1 MKKLTRILI
10 GMGVLCLCAVACKD
24 YSVDIDELTDRVEEL
39 ESGKIATISQQIASI
54 NNSIPSLQTADNELK
69 VMIENLNKSAGD
81 LSDAISANEEK
92 LQNFKGDIDKTIEA
106 LREEFALTQSAES
119 KELLDALKAA
129 KAEIEGQIAALQ
141 EETGKKVTQMDS
153 TITVLKDKDT
163 ALEAKIADLKTFV
176 TDSLTSTKK
185 WAEKTFATLEQQEA
199 IQKELSAVK
208 GSVTSLQ
215 TSMEEMEQRITEN
228 YTKAIQEEIGKLESK
243 LQSEFEGK
251 LSDQAK
257 EITDAYTEAIAAAK
271 EEIAEAYT
279 IDLVNAIDTSEKEM
293 QRWVNRTL
301 TAYLTI
307 ADAEERLAAQKTD
320 LETQL
325 STQKAYLEGLV
336 NALQEDMQEADKNL
350 GDLIDANKKAIQDN
364 ADAIQT
370 NADAIK
376 KLGEDLEQAKKDI
389 ETAYK
394 AAIKDA
400 VDDVTTAYTTA
411 IDNKAKEL
419 TDKINNLNT
428 ELSGKISDV
437 YKKVS
442 DLTSAVAVLQNQV
455 DGISDKLDTVSDKLD
470 AFISGRV
477 QSISYIPSA
486 ADRTVTLSW
495 FRNDFSSDINLN
507 FEVRPHSMASKITA
521 DQMAVQ
527 VKYYG
532 SDAAVSTVEFESVS
546 GDAETGI
553 LTVTVDPL
561 KVFPSD
567 LTTDAAVSVS
577 VQDKTDGYYDVASEY
592 VSVKVNRKYA
602 FIVAK
607 TLDGKYSPYEMTFYN
622 GDVTVPSTEST
633 DGGVIY
639 IDAPKEATRM
649 RFNNPNDDNVT
660 SISFGPA
667 YAGSTG
673 IPMQTGGDAVF
684 QSDKKLTYV
693 DFGENG
699 LRTDEVTT
707 FACMFNECASLTG
720 VDMKYCNTANVTNMQ
735 QMFRACSSLKDIDL
749 STWSTSKVTT
759 VKEMFLNC
767 SSLKNIDLS
776 AWKTPALTD
785 VTNFFQGC
793 SSLETVSLKG
803 WDLSNVTITQGM
815 FADCTN
821 LKYVD
826 FTGVKWPKWSTKTPI
841 EVTSAAAM
849 FRGTSIIKVEAPVKG
864 TLKVQRLAEMF
875 KDCSKLETVNLSGN
889 VVMEKVENRKICSL
903 SQMFLNCA
911 VLTNVNLSGWDVHK
925 VQDLR
930 EMFKDC
936 PVLDTVD
943 LSGWI
948 LKNDA
953 YVTDMF
959 KNTPVKKVILK
970 DSDDKT
976 IQKIKNALPEG
987 AELVTE

>member
-1 MKKLTRILI
+1 
-10 GMGVLCLCAVACKD
+10 
-24 YSVDIDELTDRVEEL
+24 
-39 ESGKIATISQQIASI
+39 
-54 NNSIPSLQTADNELK
+54 
-69 VMIENLNKSAGD
+69 
-81 LSDAISANEEK
+81 
-92 LQNFKGDIDKTIEA
+92 
-106 LREEFALTQSAES
+106 
-119 KELLDALKAA
+119 
-129 KAEIEGQIAALQ
+129 
-141 EETGKKVTQMDS
+141 
-153 TITVLKDKDT
+153 
-163 ALEAKIADLKTFV
+163 
-176 TDSLTSTKK
+176 
-185 WAEKTFATLEQQEA
+185 
-199 IQKELSAVK
+199 
-208 GSVTSLQ
+208 
-215 TSMEEMEQRITEN
+215 MEEMEQRITEN

-243 LQSEFEGK
+243 LQGEFEGK

-257 EITDAYTEAIAAAK
+257 EITDAYKEAIAAAK
-271 EEIAEAYT
+271 EEISEAYT

-307 ADAEERLAAQKTD
+307 ADAEEKLAAQKTD
-320 LETQL
+320 LENQL

-336 NALQEDMQEADKNL
+336 KALQEDMQEADKNL

-364 ADAIQT
+364 ADAIE
-370 NADAIK
+370 

-437 YKKVS
+437 DNKVS
-442 DLTSAVAVLQNQV
+442 VLASAVTALQNQV
-455 DGISDKLDTVSDKLD
+455 DEISSKLDTVSDKLD

-477 QSISYIPSA
+477 QSISYVPSS
-486 ADRTVTLSW
+486 ADRIVALSR
-495 FRNDFSSDINLN
+495 FRDDFSSKLNLN

-592 VSVKVNRKYA
+592 VSVKVNVKYA
-602 FIVAK
+602 FIAAK
-607 TLDGKYSPYEMTFYN
+607 TLSGAYTPKELIFYN
-622 GDVTVPSTEST
+622 SNGGKVASTQEA
-633 DGGVIY
+633 DGSVYY
-639 IDAPKEATRM
+639 IQAPKEATSM
-649 RFNNPNDDNVT
+649 RFNNYDDDNVT

-673 IPMQTGGDAVF
+673 IPMQAAGDAVF
-684 QSDKKLTYV
+684 QNDPKLTYV

-699 LRTDEVTT
+699 LRTDDVTT
-707 FACMFNECASLTG
+707 FERMFNECASLTG
-720 VDMKYCNTANVTNMQ
+720 VDMKYCNTAKVTNMQ
-735 QMFRACSSLKDIDL
+735 QMFRGCSSLKDVDF
-749 STWSTSKVTT
+749 STWSTSKVTNM
-759 VKEMFLNC
+759 KEMFLNC

-776 AWKTPALTD
+776 AWKTTALTD

-803 WDLSNVTITQGM
+803 WDLRHITITQGM

-826 FTGVKWPKWSTKTPI
+826 FTDAKWPQWSAIAKTK
-841 EVTSAAAM
+841 VTSAAAM
-849 FRGTSIIKVEAPVKG
+849 FRGTSITKVEAPVERI
-864 TLKVQRLAEMF
+864 LRVQRLAEMF
-875 KDCSKLETVNLSGN
+875 KDCSKLETVNLSGD
-889 VVMEKVENRKICSL
+889 VVMEKVENGKACSL
-903 SQMFLNCA
+903 YQMFLNCA
-911 VLTNVNLSGWDVHK
+911 VLTNVNLSGWDVDK
-925 VQDLR
+925 VTDLG

-936 PVLDTVD
+936 PILDTVD
-943 LSGWI
+943 LSGWK
-948 LKNDA
+948 LKDSA
-953 YVTDMF
+953 FVTDMF
-959 KNTPVKKVILK
+959 TNTPVKKVILK

-976 IQKIKNALPEG
+976 IQKIKNVLPEG

>member
-92 LQNFKGDIDKTIEA
+92 LQNFKGDIDKTIAA
-106 LREEFALTQSAES
+106 LREEFALTQSADS

-141 EETGKKVTQMDS
+141 EETGKKVAQMDS

-350 GDLIDANKKAIQDN
+350 GDLIDANKKAIKDN

-411 IDNKAKEL
+411 IDNKAEEL

-437 YKKVS
+437 DKKVS
-442 DLTSAVAVLQNQV
+442 NLTSAVAVLQNQV

-477 QSISYIPSA
+477 QSISYVPSA
-486 ADRTVTLSW
+486 ADRTVALSR
-495 FRNDFSSDINLN
+495 FRDDFSSKLNLN

-532 SDAAVSTVEFESVS
+532 SDAAVSTVEVESVS

-592 VSVKVNRKYA
+592 VSVKVNVKYA
-602 FIVAK
+602 FIAAK
-607 TLDGKYSPYEMTFYN
+607 TLSGAYTPKDLIFYN
-622 GDVTVPSTEST
+622 SNGSTVASTQEA
-633 DGGVIY
+633 DGSVYY
-639 IDAPKEATRM
+639 IQAPKEATRM
-649 RFNNPNDDNVT
+649 KFNNYSDSNVK
-660 SISFGPA
+660 SVSFGPA

-673 IPMQTGGDAVF
+673 IPMQAAGDAVF
-684 QSDKKLTYV
+684 QNDPKLTYV
-693 DFGENG
+693 DFGQNG

-707 FACMFNECASLTG
+707 FERMFNECASLTG

-759 VKEMFLNC
+759 VMEMFLNC

-803 WDLSNVTITQGM
+803 WDLSHVTIAQGM

-826 FTGVKWPKWSTKTPI
+826 FTGVKWPTTGVK
-841 EVTSAAAM
+841 SALAM
-849 FRGTSIIKVEAPVKG
+849 FRGTSITKVENPVSKA
-864 TLKVQRLAEMF
+864 LHVQNLASMF
-875 KDCSKLETVNLSGN
+875 EGCSKLETVNLSGFVLIKKYKMGIDISVSN
-889 VVMEKVENRKICSL
+889 
-903 SQMFLNCA
+903 MFLNCA
-911 VLTNVNLSGWDVHK
+911 VLTNVNLSRWNVSNLK
-925 VQDLR
+925 KLSQ
-930 EMFKDC
+930 MFKDC

-943 LSGWI
+943 LSGWK
-948 LKNDA
+948 LNEDA
-953 YVTDMF
+953 DVTDMF

-970 DSDDKT
+970 DSDDTT
-976 IQKIKNALPEG
+976 IQKIKSVLPEG
-987 AELVTE
+987 TELVTE